1 MNNANKL
8 FMFFILAGCL
18 LEEVQLF
25 LRRPHLQ
32 PRCPGSSSICR
43 QDIQSVL
50 IRPPGKNPT
59 TPRSGDGS
67 LGRRSLM
74 SGEILNEGGIVNE
87 PNEQQLKTLLG
98 SFLDGEDGKIT
109 MTDAVQITSTV
120 VHNKYKNFL
129 QIIKT

>member
-1 MNNANKL
+1 MPTSYSCSSFWRDVFWRK
-8 FMFFILAGCL
+8 
-18 LEEVQLF
+18 
-25 LRRPHLQ
+25 
-32 PRCPGSSSICR
+32 SSSSCGGPIFS
-43 QDIQSVL
+43 QDAWAAPPYADRTFRVCSL
-50 IRPPGKNPT
+50 GPPGKNPT

-67 LGRRSLM
+67 LGRRCLM
-74 SGEILNEGGIVNE
+74 SGEILNERDIVNE

-120 VHNKYKNFL
+120 IRNKYKNFL